1 MGHPALL
8 VMTKSEET
16 MSYQVRQ
23 VTKAA
28 RVAMVYKNFALNRN
42 VSHVG
47 LGVSALQNQRALR
60 AAGYMAEVRALGSGT
75 ELRQLLEEDRATATL
90 AHHVPISH
98 VVVSAPWIATEEL
111 AGMAHRH
118 PDVEFAVLSHS
129 NVGFLQADPRAIALL
144 RQGADLGRALPN
156 FHIGANSASLRNWW
170 RAAYQ
175 TPMVLLPNMY
185 PFEAVRNKPAWNG
198 GTLRI
203 GCFCAIRPYKNVLTA
218 AAAALEVGVRLR
230 ASDLEFWISGGRT
243 EGGGTIAEAIHQMFV
258 NVPRAKVV
266 ANHWE
271 SWPRFLDTVG
281 SMDLL
286 MQPSYT
292 ETFNVVTADGIAR
305 GVPSVVSE
313 AIRWAPKNWRAAT
326 DEARDLADR
335 AVALLHDPGAVE
347 QGVEAL
353 IANNE
358 AALREWSTFLGPQ
371 A

>member
-1 MGHPALL
+1 
-8 VMTKSEET
+8 

-23 VTKAA
+23 VAKTT
-28 RVAMVYKNFALNRN
+28 RVALVYKNFALNRN
-42 VSHVG
+42 VSGVSVSHIG
-47 LGVSALQNQRALR
+47 LGVSAMQNQRALR
-60 AAGYMAEVRALGSGT
+60 AAGYLGEVKALGSGN
-75 ELRQLLEEDRATATL
+75 ELRQLLEEDRRAATL
-90 AHHVPISH
+90 AHHVPITH
-98 VVVSAPWIATEEL
+98 VVVSAPWIRSPEL
-111 AGMAHRH
+111 AVMAHEH
-118 PDVEFAVLSHS
+118 ADVEFAVLSHS
-129 NVGFLQADPRAIALL
+129 NVGFLQADPQAIALL
-144 RQGADLGRALPN
+144 REGADLGRALPN

-170 RAAYQ
+170 QAAYQ
-175 TPMVLLPNMY
+175 SPMMLLPNMY
-185 PFEAVRNKPAWNG
+185 PFEAVRAGRMWSG

-243 EGGGTIAEAIHQMFV
+243 EGGGTIAEAIHQMYV

-292 ETFNVVTADGIAR
+292 ETFNMVTADGIAR
-305 GVPSVVSE
+305 GVPSVVGE
-313 AIRWAPKNWRAAT
+313 AIAWAPKNWRAST

-335 AVALLHDPGAVE
+335 AVALLHDPGAIE

-353 IANNE
+353 NASND
-358 AALREWSTFLGPQ
+358 AALREWRKFL
-371 A
+371 ALRA

>member
-1 MGHPALL
+1 M
-8 VMTKSEET
+8 K
-16 MSYQVRQ
+16 YQVRRERE
-23 VTKAA
+23 TA
-28 RVAMVYKNFALNRN
+28 RVALVYKNFGLNRN

-47 LGVSALQNQRALR
+47 LGISAMQNQRALR
-60 AAGYMAEVRALGSGT
+60 AAGYAAEVRALGSGS
-75 ELRQLLEEDRATATL
+75 ELLRLLDEDRRTARL
-90 AHHVPISH
+90 AHHVPITH
-98 VVVSAPWIATEEL
+98 VVVSAPWIASGEL
-111 AGMAHRH
+111 AAMAQAH
-118 PDVEFAVLSHS
+118 PDVVFAVLSHS

-144 RQGADLGRALPN
+144 REGADLARAIGN
-156 FHIGANSASLRNWW
+156 FRIGANAASLRNWW
-170 RAAYQ
+170 EATYQ
-175 TPMVLLPNMY
+175 TPMLLLPNMY
-185 PFEAVRNKPAWNG
+185 PFEPVRNRRMWSG

-243 EGGGTIAEAIHQMFV
+243 EGGGTIPQAIHEMYV

-305 GVPSVVSE
+305 GVPSVVGE
-313 AIRWAPKNWRAAT
+313 AIAWAPKNWRAST
-326 DEARDLADR
+326 DETRDLADR

-347 QGVEAL
+347 QGVDAL
-353 IANNE
+353 NASNE
-358 AALREWSTFLGPQ
+358 AALREWREFLEVR